1 MSRRMKK
8 FCQVTILVLGLWIM
22 GLCTFSVSAAT
33 NLLVNGSGENGMKGW
48 TDPDHAWEPS
58 TSGTGHNPVHGN
70 TFFWPS
76 KKGIA
81 STRIYQDVDVS
92 KIKSGTYMCLSG
104 YLANYDQS
112 PHDLATLR
120 LDYLDKNGKVVASDQ
135 TRQRK

>member
-22 GLCTFSVSAAT
+22 GLCTF
-33 NLLVNGSGENGMKGW
+33 
-48 TDPDHAWEPS
+48 
-58 TSGTGHNPVHGN
+58 
-70 TFFWPS
+70 FWPS
-76 KKGIA
+76 KKDIA

-104 YLANYDQS
+104 YFANYDQS

-120 LDYLDKNGKVVASDQ
+120 LDYMDKNGKVVASDQ
-135 TRQRK
+135 TKKRK

>member
-8 FCQVTILVLGLWIM
+8 FFQVTILVLGLWIM

-81 STRIYQDVDVS
+81 STRI
-92 KIKSGTYMCLSG
+92 
-104 YLANYDQS
+104 
-112 PHDLATLR
+112 
-120 LDYLDKNGKVVASDQ
+120 
-135 TRQRK
+135 